1 MRKVV
6 FNVFICIYVVITIFI
21 TYILLS
27 YNEHNI
33 AEFNK
38 FYLISDKSDLV
49 VVYKDSSINNDNYI
63 YYYGNNGK
71 IKIGKVNSISDGI
84 YTLDNEYTL
93 DKDNI
98 LGSKDNSKSYCV
110 LGSLYHILTSKWG
123 YLFIIVF
130 PMLIAFIYEV
140 YEIIKEI
147 KKK

>member
-49 VVYKDSSINNDNYI
+49 VVYKNNSINNDDNI

-93 DKDNI
+93 NKDNI

-130 PMLIAFIYEV
+130 PMLIAFIYEI

>member
-27 YNEHNI
+27 YNEHNV
-33 AEFNK
+33 AEFNG

-49 VVYKDSSINNDNYI
+49 VINKDDNINIGDNV

-93 DKDNI
+93 DKDSI

-123 YLFIIVF
+123 YLFIIIF
-130 PMLIAFIYEV
+130 PMLIAFV
-140 YEIIKEI
+140 YEIYEIVKEI

>member
-93 DKDNI
+93 DKNNI

-130 PMLIAFIYEV
+130 PMLIAFIYEI
-140 YEIIKEI
+140 YEIVKEI

>member
-93 DKDNI
+93 DKNSI

-130 PMLIAFIYEV
+130 PMLIAFIYEI

>member
-6 FNVFICIYVVITIFI
+6 FNIFIGVYVIITILV
-21 TYILLS
+21 TYVLLS
-27 YNEHNI
+27 YNEHNV

-49 VVYKDSSINNDNYI
+49 VVYKNSSINNDDNI

-71 IKIGKVNSISDGI
+71 VKIGKVNSISDGI

-98 LGSKDNSKSYCV
+98 LGSKDNSKSYCI
-110 LGSLYHILTSKWG
+110 LGSIYNVLTSKWG

-130 PMLIAFIYEV
+130 PMLIAFIYEI

>member
-84 YTLDNEYTL
+84 YTLYNEYTL

-130 PMLIAFIYEV
+130 PMLIAFIYEI

>member
-27 YNEHNI
+27 YNEHNV

-49 VVYKDSSINNDNYI
+49 VINKDDNINIGDNV

-93 DKDNI
+93 DKDSI

-123 YLFIIVF
+123 YLFIIIF
-130 PMLIAFIYEV
+130 PMLIAFV
-140 YEIIKEI
+140 YEIYEIVKEI

>member
-1 MRKVV
+1 MKKVV
-6 FNVFICIYVVITIFI
+6 FNIFIGVYVVITIFI

-130 PMLIAFIYEV
+130 PMLIAFIYEI
-140 YEIIKEI
+140 YEIVKEI